1 MGCGKTGIRTLGTR
15 KGTTVFETA
24 PIDHS
29 GIFPRVCGC
38 KFNCFFWFDKIYA
51 YLIFAEFSRWLVAGP
66 WLVTP
71 RRKSGYD
78 GAACSPALGLVAQV
92 ERQQCIAALT
102 VIDKKCLDMR
112 HKFNCGTYP
121 ADSKG
126 EKFAATHHYAGK
138 NNIGTD
144 DC

>member
-1 MGCGKTGIRTLGTR
+1 MVSLIILNLEQDAEPYRILMR
-15 KGTTVFETA
+15 L
-24 PIDHS
+24 P
-29 GIFPRVCGC
+29 
-38 KFNCFFWFDKIYA
+38 W
-51 YLIFAEFSRWLVAGP
+51 YLIFAEFFRWLVAGP

-138 NNIGTD
+138 NNIGAD